1 MRKLI
6 ITIAI
11 WKVFLWCLIPN
22 WPLRDGHCRADQ
34 SKHDE
39 SLNTG
44 WTRGLAERR
53 NKHIDW
59 VNTKRK
65 LLNKD
70 KVKRAWIQENNHK
83 DTNTEAQPTQNSRV
97 NDFFDKT
104 ITPIWPCFTNLHGDR
119 SSVWQYWLQWDSPPL
134 YMRTPKSRARVVK
147 ESACKS
153 HHSVL
158 YVQFF
163 DTVLLPQPDTEVFL
177 VPRPKFI

>member
-44 WTRGLAERR
+44 WTQGLAERR

-59 VNTKRK
+59 VNTKRN

-104 ITPIWPCFTNLHGDR
+104 ITPIWPCFTDLHGDR

-134 YMRTPKSRARVVK
+134 YRRTPKSRARVVK

-158 YVQFF
+158 YVQLF